1 MYAFKTAELTVGAW
15 DILACSCS
23 NSLILPFPPPLLCD
37 LCSHRG
43 SARVG
48 DICEDGLLQDTH
60 TQWFVCGGSDLGDE
74 WNREGQEIYKLKV
87 KVMTGARLLI
97 PGSSL
102 HRSEGESSEKMQ

>member
-1 MYAFKTAELTVGAW
+1 
-15 DILACSCS
+15 
-23 NSLILPFPPPLLCD
+23 
-37 LCSHRG
+37 
-43 SARVG
+43 
-48 DICEDGLLQDTH
+48 LLQDTH

-102 HRSEGESSEKMQ
+102 HRSEGESPEKNAMSTDDLFGMMEMF